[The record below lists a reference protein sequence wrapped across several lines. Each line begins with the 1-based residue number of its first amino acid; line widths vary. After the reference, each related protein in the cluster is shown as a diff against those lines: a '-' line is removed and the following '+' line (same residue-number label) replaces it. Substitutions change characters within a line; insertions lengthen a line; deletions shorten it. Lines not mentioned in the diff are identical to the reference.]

1 MKKMFLLLSV
11 LMISATQAMATTPRK
26 QAIAEYTFGANE
38 AVSEEANIGE
48 FVLRRYVATLYTD
61 QTLKVVETTSR
72 GENRWSINDEN
83 QETVIRIPRL
93 RKAAYDLLFNDAV
106 VLADAEI
113 QQSRSAIVC
122 MLMPAWPQSQDHL
135 RVARS
140 YDYERK
146 TFKGEL
152 LLVDGPH
159 GCWLSEKTFPKEE
172 YAHETAHTLKRSIK
186 LLAL

>member
-1 MKKMFLLLSV
+1 
-11 LMISATQAMATTPRK
+11 MATTPVSGHSRVHVWC
-26 QAIAEYTFGANE
+26 QRS
-38 AVSEEANIGE
+38 VSEEAIGE

-93 RKAAYDLLFNDAV
+93 RKAAYDLLFNDVV

-159 GCWLSEKTFPKEE
+159 GCWLSEKPFPKKSMRMKPPIP
-172 YAHETAHTLKRSIK
+172 LSVR
-186 LLAL
+186 